1 MIYLKKFSK
10 TEENEE
16 FVPARHIIDCAHQLA
31 DGWRKISLDT
41 FYTKFASKPA
51 PAYLRFLSVTISTMR
66 PWKKYIIDK
75 KEFFQLF
82 ENVASAFVDTRLHLD
97 FSADLFEKSEVLL
110 EYLDATL
117 LPLFKRFQVF
127 DLWGLAEFFFDV
139 EKGLVSNLF
148 YFPRWIPPS
157 LFWLGYIL
165 PI

>member
-41 FYTKFASKPA
+41 FYTKFASRPV

-117 LPLFKRFQVF
+117 LPLFKRFQMF
-127 DLWGLAEFFFDV
+127 DLRGLGVFFLPGQKEFVF
-139 EKGLVSNLF
+139 NL
-148 YFPRWIPPS
+148 Y
-157 LFWLGYIL
+157 L
-165 PI
+165 